1 MKRIKTLIGAALLGA
16 CAAASAA
23 DLGKGPITIIRRS
36 RPAAAQTRSRA

>member
-23 DLGKGPITIIRRS
+23 DLRGPITIIRRS
-36 RPAAAQTRSRA
+36 ARRRHWTRSRA

>member
-23 DLGKGPITIIRRS
+23 DLGKGPITIIS
-36 RPAAAQTRSRA
+36 PFRPAAAQTRSRA